1 MVDNFNQ
8 PIVETLTRSAV
19 NIPPDKSLWQHA
31 CCRFLCNRLAMFS
44 LVLLLLIVAWT
55 LLVPL
60 LSSFAYDEI
69 DWKNFWLQ
77 PNFTNGHY
85 FGTDVL
91 GRDLLVRTAIGGR
104 TSLSISII
112 SSIIAVL
119 IGMFYGIIAGYFDGW
134 LGKIMM
140 RWLEILNAFPSIF
153 LVILLGNYFERGT
166 LLVLVAIGS
175 FSWLNVAYISRGQT
189 RILKRKE
196 FILAA
201 QTYGR
206 KPFNIMISHILPNL
220 LGIIIVYASLL
231 IPSLILFESF
241 ISFLGLGVQEPMVSL
256 GNLIQSAASTLEHA
270 PWNLIFPGGY
280 LALILWCFN
289 IISDALRDALE
300 P

>member
-1 MVDNFNQ
+1 VVDNFNL
-8 PIVETLTRSAV
+8 PIVEALTRTTIK
-19 NIPPDKSLWQHA
+19 IPHDKGLWQHD
-31 CCRFLCNRLAMFS
+31 CYRFLCNRLAIFS

-55 LLVPL
+55 LLAPL
-60 LSSFAYDEI
+60 FSPFGYDEI
-69 DWKNFWLQ
+69 YWKNFWLQ
-77 PNFTNGHY
+77 PNFTSGHY
-85 FGTDVL
+85 FSTDIL
-91 GRDLLVRTAIGGR
+91 GRDLLVRTAVGGK
-104 TSLSISII
+104 TTLSIGII
-112 SSIIAVL
+112 SSIITVL
-119 IGMFYGIIAGYFDGW
+119 IGVFYGIIAGYFEG
-134 LGKIMM
+134 
-140 RWLEILNAFPSIF
+140 WLEILNSFPSIF

-189 RILKRKE
+189 RILKQKE
-196 FILAA
+196 FILTA

-220 LGIIIVYASLL
+220 LGVIIVYASLL

-256 GNLIQSAASTLEHA
+256 GNLIQSAASTLEYT
-270 PWNLIFPGGY
+270 PWSLIFPGSY

-289 IISDALRDALE
+289 VISDALRDALE